1 MVVLVYSIIEAPSH
15 GWLSARTLAGLGG
28 GIVVLAGFVLFE
40 MRRRNPLLDPRVFAR
55 RGLSAGSLSIFV
67 QFFAFF
73 GFIFLVLQYLQ
84 LIRGDSGLVSAVS
97 MLPMAAAMMPAARLA
112 PALVARIGARATCT
126 AGLVLM
132 AAALV
137 VLAQLTGTSSYW
149 LVAVGLIPLGA
160 GMGLAMTPATSGI
173 TSALPASQQ
182 GVGSAINDL
191 SREVGGAVGIAV
203 LASVLTSTYQS
214 HLHLSQHLPAAEA
227 GQARASVAVAAHL
240 GGAVAAQAHTAFADG
255 LHLALLI
262 AAGIVAAAAIGVA
275 ALLRGH
281 DQTAAGTPPEWAQ
294 PASRP

>member
-1 MVVLVYSIIEAPSH
+1 
-15 GWLSARTLAGLGG
+15 
-28 GIVVLAGFVLFE
+28 
-40 MRRRNPLLDPRVFAR
+40 
-55 RGLSAGSLSIFV
+55 V

-73 GFIFLVLQYLQ
+73 GFIFIVLQYLQ

-112 PALVARIGARATCT
+112 PALVARIGARITCT
-126 AGLVLM
+126 AGLVIM

-173 TSALPASQQ
+173 TAALPAAQQ

-203 LASVLTSTYQS
+203 LASILTSTYQS
-214 HLHLSQHLPAAEA
+214 HLHLSHHLPAAEA
-227 GQARASVAVAAHL
+227 GQARASVALASRL
-240 GGAVAAQAHTAFADG
+240 GGAVGAQAHTAFADG

-262 AAGIVAAAAIGVA
+262 AAGIVFAAAIGVA
-275 ALLRGH
+275 MLLRGH
-281 DQTAAGTPPEWAQ
+281 DRAGAGTTG
-294 PASRP
+294 

>member
-1 MVVLVYSIIEAPSH
+1 
-15 GWLSARTLAGLGG
+15 
-28 GIVVLAGFVLFE
+28 
-40 MRRRNPLLDPRVFAR
+40 
-55 RGLSAGSLSIFV
+55 
-67 QFFAFF
+67 
-73 GFIFLVLQYLQ
+73 
-84 LIRGDSGLVSAVS
+84 
-97 MLPMAAAMMPAARLA
+97 LA
-112 PALVARIGARATCT
+112 PALVARIGARITCT
-126 AGLVLM
+126 AGLLLM

-203 LASVLTSTYQS
+203 LASILTSTYQS
-214 HLHLSQHLPAAEA
+214 HLHLSHLPAAQA
-227 GQARASVAVAAHL
+227 GQARASVALASRM

-262 AAGIVAAAAIGVA
+262 AAGIVIAAAIGVA
-275 ALLRGH
+275 TLLRGH
-281 DQTAAGTPPEWAQ
+281 DRAGAGTSA
-294 PASRP
+294 